1 MDYETKILLYR
12 VVEALDA
19 MNNPDWWTIVLT
31 ITNIIA
37 VILIAYM
44 QIKLQKRQTEAQE
57 YELYRKLSHIV
68 KEVHFEAKFV
78 VYDMF
83 HYLRNE
89 IPILP
94 EYNHWRKLVNKCNEL
109 RHELEDCE
117 IDLELKFSKKFI
129 DIDAYSWVIASMI
142 YFCDLYEA
150 LLLEKKITFT
160 NAPLTLEKPYIESVN
175 KIANQVSQEQRESF
189 VFYLMNFLSAKDSIN
204 EEETMKQIKQH
215 CKID

>member
-31 ITNIIA
+31 ITNIFA

-83 HYLRNE
+83 HYLRND

-109 RHELEDCE
+109 RHKLEDCE

-129 DIDAYSWVIASMI
+129 DIDAYSQVITSMI
-142 YFCDLYEA
+142 YFCDLYET

-160 NAPLTLEKPYIESVN
+160 DEPLTFEEPYIESVK
-175 KIANQVSQEQRESF
+175 KIANQVSKEQRESF
-189 VFYLMNFLSAKDSIN
+189 VFYLMNFLNAKDCIN
-204 EEETMKQIKQH
+204 EEETIKKIKQH

>member
-1 MDYETKILLYR
+1 MKNYLNVNGWRLSGK
-12 VVEALDA
+12 DA
-19 MNNPDWWTIVLT
+19 KKRRAKFRRQRITRGFSDWDWWDLDYFLCNKT
-31 ITNIIA
+31 A
-37 VILIAYM
+37 AKM
-44 QIKLQKRQTEAQE
+44 IK
-57 YELYRKLSHIV
+57 
-68 KEVHFEAKFV
+68 
-78 VYDMF
+78 
-83 HYLRNE
+83 N
-89 IPILP
+89 
-94 EYNHWRKLVNKCNEL
+94 
-109 RHELEDCE
+109 CE

-189 VFYLMNFLSAKDSIN
+189 VFYLMNFLNAKDSIN